1 MRSCAHCGRRWRA
14 REAATIPILQTHFAG
29 PDENSPT
36 GCQVAPDCSITA
48 PQNAAGSAHARED
61 QMKLYMH
68 PVSMTSRPVRLF
80 MAEKGLK
87 ADEVVIDL
95 MTGAH
100 FQEPYAS
107 LNPSKLVP
115 MLDDDGFKLTE
126 SSAILKYLA
135 EKFDLPEYPKDLKAR
150 AKVNEVMDW
159 INTNF
164 YREWAYGLCYPQLF
178 PHMKRRSD
186 EAHAGTLEW
195 GKEQTK
201 RWLPV
206 LNDYFIGP
214 NNQYLNGNTIT
225 IADYFGACLVT
236 LGELI
241 GYDFTPYPNI
251 TRWLDNVKKLKSW
264 GPVNEVFNGF
274 KEQTKG
280 QQFVT
285 A

>member
-1 MRSCAHCGRRWRA
+1 
-14 REAATIPILQTHFAG
+14 
-29 PDENSPT
+29 
-36 GCQVAPDCSITA
+36 
-48 PQNAAGSAHARED
+48 
-61 QMKLYMH
+61 MKLYMH

-80 MAEKGLK
+80 VAEKGIK
-87 ADEVVIDL
+87 MDEELVDVL
-95 MTGAH
+95 TGAH

-150 AKVNEVMDW
+150 ARVNEVMDW

-186 EAHAGTLEW
+186 EAHAGTIEW

-206 LNDYFIGP
+206 LNDHFLGP
-214 NNQYLNGNTIT
+214 NNQYLTGNTIT

-241 GYDFTPYPNI
+241 GYDFSPYPNI
-251 TRWLDNVKKLKSW
+251 RRWLDNMKKLKCW
-264 GPVNEVFNGF
+264 PQVNEVFNGF
-274 KEQTKG
+274 KEQLKG

-285 A
+285 V